1 MEPPTKIETIIVS
14 VDPESITDDVL
25 GIFHSSQDRSI
36 PAAAE
41 NDCLLLLEIDDCD
54 CKDQDR
60 APANQKLFDV
70 SIEHG
75 TPPLERSLIR
85 RSCHG

>member
-1 MEPPTKIETIIVS
+1 LVALLLTKPQEAPLLARFV
-14 VDPESITDDVL
+14 
-25 GIFHSSQDRSI
+25 FHSSQDRSI

-41 NDCLLLLEIDDCD
+41 NDRLLLLEIDDCD

-60 APANQKLFDV
+60 APANQQLFDV

-75 TPPLERSLIR
+75 TPPLERLPIR

>member
-1 MEPPTKIETIIVS
+1 MCLRYLRNL
-14 VDPESITDDVL
+14 PELPLLRIANWQERL
-25 GIFHSSQDRSI
+25 QEYPQHSS
-36 PAAAE
+36 PAE
-41 NDCLLLLEIDDCD
+41 NDSQLLLEIDKCD